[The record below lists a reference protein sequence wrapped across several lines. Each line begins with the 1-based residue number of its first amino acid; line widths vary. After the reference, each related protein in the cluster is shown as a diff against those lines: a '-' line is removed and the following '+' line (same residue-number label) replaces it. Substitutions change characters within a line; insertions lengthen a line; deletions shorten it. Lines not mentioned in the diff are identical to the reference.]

1 MGVSELKKVEEKFK
15 LGIRVYEPSEAG
27 IWRLIRQP
35 AHYEAV
41 GVEPMTIGWF
51 GDHAFLI
58 KKIKN
63 VKSCYPTA
71 GSSDVLTAGNFSV
84 PSCSCNGHIITFHV
98 DGQQTSNTNIS
109 FRRYDEFFHK
119 LIVKHANC
127 HLFRNHRTRSDVRRK
142 RGEHTQYND
151 STEKSIGLQRPHGK
165 RLPGRD
171 KLLSE

>member
-1 MGVSELKKVEEKFK
+1 MSSAILQCTVGQRPTGAQKRLWFSGGGGAQVLRAVGFSELKKVEEKFK

-41 GVEPMTIGWF
+41 GVEPMTIGWY

-98 DGQQTSNTNIS
+98 DGQQTSNTYIIS
-109 FRRYDEFFHK
+109 
-119 LIVKHANC
+119 
-127 HLFRNHRTRSDVRRK
+127 
-142 RGEHTQYND
+142 
-151 STEKSIGLQRPHGK
+151 
-165 RLPGRD
+165 
-171 KLLSE
+171 